1 MRLDEASEW
10 VCKQVASKTS
20 ATRPGGL
27 DIRTAQKDG
36 QWFVDV
42 LRIEIWSKASAYSRK
57 KESARLT
64 QPDGDPVT
72 RVRKRKANTI
82 RRGVSKHSRPNRYGG
97 RINCVGGLHLAF
109 RLLVAA
115 GDAERFEGREGRN
128 KGQDFVRCS
137 FWLDQF

>member
-1 MRLDEASEW
+1 MRVDEASEW

-27 DIRTAQKDG
+27 DIRTAQKNG
-36 QWFVDV
+36 QWFVDA

-57 KESARLT
+57 KELARLT

-82 RRGVSKHSRPNRYGG
+82 RRGVSKHSRPNSYGG
-97 RINCVGGLHLAF
+97 RINCGGGLHLVF

-115 GDAERFEGREGRN
+115 GDAERFEGREG
-128 KGQDFVRCS
+128 
-137 FWLDQF
+137 